1 MKLPDYS
8 YVFLLLLALS
18 AGCSVSKDVALPT
31 DAVPSTY
38 RGAAPLSD
46 TAGVGSLSVTD
57 FITSAEIRRLIDTAL
72 VRNYDMQLALKNIEA
87 ADLLFRQARLGNL
100 PSLGMQVSANSTR
113 PSDNSLSGLSTGQF
127 LGTRHIEDFNASL
140 NLVWEADIWAKIKNQ
155 KQAALAGYL
164 QSAEARKAVQ
174 TRLVANIAKGY
185 YQLLMMD
192 AQLEIARKNLSLNDS
207 TLTIIKLQFEAGQVS
222 SLAVQQAEAQ
232 RLVAAQ
238 LVPQLEQQIVI
249 QENAIKL
256 LTGSLPGPVER
267 LSDLDQISIPS
278 AFSAGLPSS
287 MVSRRPDVKTAELS
301 LTIAN
306 ARVGISKAN
315 MYPTLSISAS
325 GGLNSL
331 KASNWFNVPASVFG
345 IVGGSITQPIFQRKE
360 LKTQYELAKIDR
372 EKVVIQFRQSV
383 LSAVGEV
390 SDELVKL
397 EKLKDQYDI
406 SAQRA
411 ETLSHAVKNA
421 GLLFQNGMATYLE
434 VITAQSNALQSQLE
448 LTALKTARLNASVE
462 LYRALGGGI

>member
-18 AGCSVSKDVALPT
+18 AGCSVSKDVALPR

-38 RGAAPLSD
+38 RGAAQLGD

-267 LSDLDQISIPS
+267 LSDLDQISIPP

-301 LTIAN
+301 LAIAN

-360 LKTQYELAKIDR
+360 LKTQFELAKIDR

-411 ETLSHAVKNA
+411 ETLSRAVKNA